1 MLIPRASEKREE
13 RGCCLYGEKR
23 KRERAPRERERERE
37 RGGDNEAVL
46 YRASDL
52 SQFLA
57 ARYAALQP
65 DN

>member
-1 MLIPRASEKREE
+1 MLLVRREE
-13 RGCCLYGEKR
+13 K
-23 KRERAPRERERERE
+23 ERTGAERERERERE